1 VKRILLLAL
10 VLVALIAAF
19 ASQTWF
25 VVPLTSGSA
34 LMVSGLEAFPSLGPT
49 LAMDALAIALVL
61 YLKSRWRAFL
71 LLLGIVAL
79 SSLAVGLWP
88 AVTGQDLGVLA
99 PTLEKATGVSTWVA
113 QLDQVVVGPENTIW
127 ALVALILVIA
137 LNVLQAVAAI
147 YEIRRTATTSKAV
160 IRGAG
165 RKEATSQGE
174 KGKRSVPR
182 QGNTPS
188 DLWKETNPSGL

>member
-10 VLVALIAAF
+10 ALVAPIAAF

-25 VVPLTSGSA
+25 VVPLTSGST

-61 YLKSRWRAFL
+61 YLKSRWRAIFL
-71 LLLGIVAL
+71 LIGIVAL
-79 SSLAVGLWP
+79 SSLAVGIWP

-99 PTLEKATGVSTWVA
+99 PTVEKATGVSTWVA
-113 QLDQVVVGPENTIW
+113 QLDQVVVGPENTSW
-127 ALVALILVIA
+127 GLVALILLVA
-137 LNVLQAVAAI
+137 LTVLQAVAAI
-147 YEIRRTATTSKAV
+147 FEIRRTATTSEAV

-165 RKEATSQGE
+165 RNKVRSQGE
-174 KGKRSVPR
+174 KDKRSVR
-182 QGNTPS
+182 AQGQTPS